1 MQNNTLSRADL
12 SYDSG
17 VAMNVHY
24 GDILVKFG
32 EVLDIKSERLPMIVD
47 ETVLDKYKSSFLK
60 NGDIIIADTAEDE
73 TVGKCTEIAGLSDEY
88 VISGLHTIP
97 YRPLQK
103 FAFGYLGYYM
113 NSTSYHNQLLPL
125 MQGIKVTSISKVS
138 LQNTVIIY
146 PKSKVEQAAIGKY
159 FYNLDN
165 LITLHQRKIQLYN
178 RFMTIVWEQ
187 RKLGDVIPIITDYV
201 AAGSFADIAKHV
213 NYKSKP
219 SYAQLV
225 RTIDLK
231 HNFKSNDSIYVDKEA
246 FEYLYRV
253 NLNVESIVL
262 PNIGANIGEVYY
274 IDPSKFPFPRNVLG
288 PNAIYLIPNENI
300 KFIYSFFQTKEFQK
314 EIFVNVA
321 SSGQP
326 KFNKTELKRIT
337 ISLPKSKEQ
346 KCIGLYF
353 QYLDNLITLHQWKWY
368 FFDKKVG
375 NAWEQRKAEELCSIS
390 TGKSNTQDQIDD
402 GKYPF
407 YIRSDIPVRSDKY
420 LYDCEAVITIG
431 DGNIGK
437 VFHYVKGKFDLHQR
451 CYKMT
456 DFNGILG
463 KYYYYF
469 FSTNFYER
477 AMRMTA
483 KGTVDS
489 VRLDMI
495 SKMDIKMPKKISE
508 QKKIADCLTK
518 LDNLITLHQWKWFV
532 YGKIRGIV
540 WIQRKSIKIL
550 VIQRKY
556 TLLRVVIVFE
566 WFIICCVCFENIQL
580 RFIAVIEFKIFCI
593 IVDEYVVLIVIEC
606 IYVIVVFEVYY
617 ALLEFVLIIKSCYV
631 FDDGLFL

>member
-1 MQNNTLSRADL
+1 MGYTDEQFGIKEA
-12 SYDSG
+12 SG
-17 VAMNVHY
+17 RNPVIIFDDFTTSSHY
-24 GDILVKFG
+24 
-32 EVLDIKSERLPMIVD
+32 VD
-47 ETVLDKYKSSFLK
+47 FPFKVKSSAIKL
-60 NGDIIIADTAEDE
+60 
-73 TVGKCTEIAGLSDEY
+73 LSLNNPNDNMHCAY
-88 VISGLHTIP
+88 NV
-97 YRPLQK
+97 LQCI
-103 FAFGYLGYYM
+103 GYLPV
-113 NSTSYHNQLLPL
+113 SHERHWISIFSKFDVLLP
-125 MQGIKVTSISKVS
+125 KSID
-138 LQNTVIIY
+138 
-146 PKSKVEQAAIGKY
+146 EQEQIGQY
-159 FYNLDN
+159 LANLDN

-178 RFMTIVWEQ
+178 RFMTIVWEQRKLGELASIYDGVHKTPNYKDSGIMFLSVENIITLKSKKYISEEDFERDYKVHPERGDIFMTRIGDVGTTNVVESSEKLAFYVSLALLKPIDSYPYFLNNAMKTNDFQMKLRKRTLVTAIPQKINKDEIGKLELFITYNFVEQKKIGDYFRKLDQLITLHQWKWYFFDKKVGNAWEQ

-353 QYLDNLITLHQWKWY
+353 QYLDNLITLHQWKW
-368 FFDKKVG
+368 
-375 NAWEQRKAEELCSIS
+375 
-390 TGKSNTQDQIDD
+390 
-402 GKYPF
+402 
-407 YIRSDIPVRSDKY
+407 
-420 LYDCEAVITIG
+420 
-431 DGNIGK
+431 
-437 VFHYVKGKFDLHQR
+437 
-451 CYKMT
+451 
-456 DFNGILG
+456 
-463 KYYYYF
+463 
-469 FSTNFYER
+469 
-477 AMRMTA
+477 
-483 KGTVDS
+483 
-489 VRLDMI
+489 
-495 SKMDIKMPKKISE
+495 
-508 QKKIADCLTK
+508 
-518 LDNLITLHQWKWFV
+518 FV

>member
-1 MQNNTLSRADL
+1 MFLSVENIITLKSKKYISEEDFERD
-12 SYDSG
+12 YK
-17 VAMNVHY
+17 VHPER
-24 GDILVKFG
+24 GDIFMTRIGDVG
-32 EVLDIKSERLPMIVD
+32 TTNVVESSEKL
-47 ETVLDKYKSSFLK
+47 
-60 NGDIIIADTAEDE
+60 
-73 TVGKCTEIAGLSDEY
+73 
-88 VISGLHTIP
+88 
-97 YRPLQK
+97 
-103 FAFGYLGYYM
+103 AFY
-113 NSTSYHNQLLPL
+113 
-125 MQGIKVTSISKVS
+125 VS
-138 LQNTVIIY
+138 LALLKPIDSY
-146 PKSKVEQAAIGKY
+146 PYFLNNAMKTNDFQMKLRKRTLVTAIPQKINKDEIGKLELFITYNFVEQKKIGDY
-159 FYNLDN
+159 FRKLDQ

-375 NAWEQRKAEELCSIS
+375 NAWEQRKLGKIFVSMQNNTLSRADLSYDSGVAMNVHYGDILVKFGEVLDIKSERLPMIVDETVLDKYKSSFLKNGDIIIADTAEDETVGKCTEIAGLSDEYVISGLHTIPYRPLQKFAFGYLGYYMNSTSYHNQLLPLMQGIKVTSIS
-390 TGKSNTQDQIDD
+390 KVSLQNTVIIYPKSKVEQAAI
-402 GKYPF
+402 GKYF
-407 YIRSDIPVRSDKY
+407 Y
-420 LYDCEAVITIG
+420 
-431 DGNIGK
+431 N
-437 VFHYVKGKFDLHQR
+437 
-451 CYKMT
+451 
-456 DFNGILG
+456 
-463 KYYYYF
+463 
-469 FSTNFYER
+469 
-477 AMRMTA
+477 
-483 KGTVDS
+483 
-489 VRLDMI
+489 
-495 SKMDIKMPKKISE
+495 
-508 QKKIADCLTK
+508 

>member
-1 MQNNTLSRADL
+1 MCRRIFKEQTSERGDIPFYKIGTFGAVADAFISKEL
-12 SYDSG
+12 FEEYKLK
-17 VAMNVHY
+17 Y
-24 GDILVKFG
+24 PYPKKGDILISASGSIGRTVEFTGKNEYFQDSNI
-32 EVLDIKSERLPMIVD
+32 VWLNHDERLSN
-47 ETVLDKYKSSFLK
+47 TFLK
-60 NGDIIIADTAEDE
+60 CFYSVVKWTGIE
-73 TVGKCTEIAGLSDEY
+73 GS
-88 VISGLHTIP
+88 TIKRL
-97 YRPLQK
+97 YNDNIL
-103 FAFGYLGYYM
+103 
-113 NSTSYHNQLLPL
+113 
-125 MQGIKVTSISKVS
+125 
-138 LQNTVIIY
+138 NTVINLPSIH
-146 PKSKVEQAAIGKY
+146 EQNKIGAY
-159 FYNLDN
+159 FAKIDN

-178 RFMTIVWEQ
+178 RFMTIVWEQRKLGELASIYDGVHKTPNYKDSGIMFLSVENIITLKSKKYISEEDFERDYKVHPERGDIFMTRIGDVGTTNVVESSEKLAFYVSLALLKPIDSYPYFLNNAMKTNDFQMKLRKRTLVTAIPQKINKDEIGKLELFITYNFVEQKKIGDYFRKLDQLITLHQWKWYFFDKKVGNAWEQ

-353 QYLDNLITLHQWKWY
+353 QYLDNLITLHQWKW
-368 FFDKKVG
+368 
-375 NAWEQRKAEELCSIS
+375 
-390 TGKSNTQDQIDD
+390 
-402 GKYPF
+402 
-407 YIRSDIPVRSDKY
+407 
-420 LYDCEAVITIG
+420 
-431 DGNIGK
+431 
-437 VFHYVKGKFDLHQR
+437 
-451 CYKMT
+451 
-456 DFNGILG
+456 
-463 KYYYYF
+463 
-469 FSTNFYER
+469 
-477 AMRMTA
+477 
-483 KGTVDS
+483 
-489 VRLDMI
+489 
-495 SKMDIKMPKKISE
+495 
-508 QKKIADCLTK
+508 
-518 LDNLITLHQWKWFV
+518 FV

>member
-1 MQNNTLSRADL
+1 MCRRIFKEQTSERGDIPFYKIGTFGAVADAFISKEL
-12 SYDSG
+12 FEEYKLK
-17 VAMNVHY
+17 Y
-24 GDILVKFG
+24 PYPKKGDILISASGSIGRTVEFTGKNEYFQDSNI
-32 EVLDIKSERLPMIVD
+32 VWLNHDERLSN
-47 ETVLDKYKSSFLK
+47 TFLK
-60 NGDIIIADTAEDE
+60 CFYSVVKWTGIE
-73 TVGKCTEIAGLSDEY
+73 GS
-88 VISGLHTIP
+88 TIKRL
-97 YRPLQK
+97 YNDNIL
-103 FAFGYLGYYM
+103 
-113 NSTSYHNQLLPL
+113 
-125 MQGIKVTSISKVS
+125 
-138 LQNTVIIY
+138 NTVINLPSIH
-146 PKSKVEQAAIGKY
+146 EQNKIGAY
-159 FYNLDN
+159 FAKIDN

-375 NAWEQRKAEELCSIS
+375 NAWEQRKLGELASIYDGVHKTPNYKDSGIMFLSVENIITLKSKKYISEEDFERDYKVHPER
-390 TGKSNTQDQIDD
+390 G
-402 GKYPF
+402 
-407 YIRSDIPVRSDKY
+407 DIFMTR
-420 LYDCEAVITIG
+420 IG
-431 DGNIGK
+431 DVGTTNVVESSEKLAFYVSLALLKPIDSYPYFLNNAMKTNDFQMKLRKRTLVTAIPQKINKDEIGK
-437 VFHYVKGKFDLHQR
+437 LELFITY
-451 CYKMT
+451 
-456 DFNGILG
+456 
-463 KYYYYF
+463 
-469 FSTNFYER
+469 NF
-477 AMRMTA
+477 
-483 KGTVDS
+483 V
-489 VRLDMI
+489 
-495 SKMDIKMPKKISE
+495 E
-508 QKKIADCLTK
+508 QKKIGDYFRK
-518 LDNLITLHQWKWFV
+518 LDQLITLHQWKWFV